1 MVEQSLFSFKT
12 VGKNAKQLSE
22 RDRERDVQAAMP
34 RATASPLARHA
45 DSHACTLVL
54 RSSPRILFR
63 YWTVLTLF
71 VEIMRFIV
79 DAPKNKNDDVFFFQ
93 SSKPETG
100 LKTPAKQNG
109 KKH

>member
-1 MVEQSLFSFKT
+1 M
-12 VGKNAKQLSE
+12 
-22 RDRERDVQAAMP
+22 
-34 RATASPLARHA
+34 
-45 DSHACTLVL
+45 
-54 RSSPRILFR
+54 
-63 YWTVLTLF
+63 LTLF